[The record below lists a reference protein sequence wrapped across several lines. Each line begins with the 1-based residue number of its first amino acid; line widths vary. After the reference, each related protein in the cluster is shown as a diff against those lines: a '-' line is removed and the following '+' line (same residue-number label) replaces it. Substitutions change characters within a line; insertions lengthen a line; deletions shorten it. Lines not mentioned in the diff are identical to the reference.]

1 MAGNPSLFPF
11 SFCQVSIVVRVIHL
25 WDQAGVS
32 AILAKYQ
39 RKLGHDVK
47 VFKKSGWDPYK
58 ILSYYREELYN
69 ATKID
74 YAKKCLTVPKKYDII
89 HVHDLWQI
97 VPVLRILYPFKII
110 ILHYHGTI
118 LRNCPQW
125 KRKLAEA
132 CCDSVL
138 VSTKDLLAFGNN
150 FIYVPNPV
158 DTDLFNKKTLQ
169 ECGCIATR
177 NKKASV
183 IIKGD
188 MTQEAIEQLLYE
200 QNINVQLDAK
210 EWKEQRLPYAYMPK
224 NLLKNEFFIDIFF
237 WKGRLMDAHSSA
249 GLQAMAIG
257 VPTFCSD
264 MKWRNELPEEHKPEN
279 VVKQLERIYE
289 TECLKHND
297 TIKKQLVSRI
307 WNK

>member
-1 MAGNPSLFPF
+1 
-11 SFCQVSIVVRVIHL
+11 
-25 WDQAGVS
+25 
-32 AILAKYQ
+32 
-39 RKLGHDVK
+39 
-47 VFKKSGWDPYK
+47 
-58 ILSYYREELYN
+58 
-69 ATKID
+69 
-74 YAKKCLTVPKKYDII
+74 
-89 HVHDLWQI
+89 
-97 VPVLRILYPFKII
+97 
-110 ILHYHGTI
+110 
-118 LRNCPQW
+118 
-125 KRKLAEA
+125 
-132 CCDSVL
+132 
-138 VSTKDLLAFGNN
+138 
-150 FIYVPNPV
+150 
-158 DTDLFNKKTLQ
+158 
-169 ECGCIATR
+169 
-177 NKKASV
+177 
-183 IIKGD
+183 

-224 NLLKNEFFIDIFF
+224 NLLKNEFFIDIFI

-264 MKWRNELPEEHKPEN
+264 MKWRDELPEEHKPEN